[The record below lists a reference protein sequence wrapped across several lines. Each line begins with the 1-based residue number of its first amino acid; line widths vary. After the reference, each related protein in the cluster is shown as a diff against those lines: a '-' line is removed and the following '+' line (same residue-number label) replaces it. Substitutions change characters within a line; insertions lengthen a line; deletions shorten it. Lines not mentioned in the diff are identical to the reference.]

1 MRVAAWQLD
10 WTLGSST
17 KKCKKWNKWQ
27 HKCCFG
33 PKKNKYY
40 LLQSFSLVTS
50 IASRLEANIARR
62 LKAKLCF
69 HQLLGVY
76 FSCNAGRG
84 LRLAAPPWHTWL
96 WLVPPAPSPQQ
107 LWCPALSKHTRAA
120 FHLPAL
126 EQVAAV
132 LQGQPAGAGPSQ
144 LKACGAGPTSNEGW
158 EADTCPATTPFPTGS
173 YSISSFFSPN
183 CVCAA
188 SHTLGAAENR
198 PFTSL
203 GLVPSPNAGS
213 LASTAPSSSV
223 GKKCLTDSFT
233 HT

>member
-1 MRVAAWQLD
+1 MLVRNANTEQPPRCVWQL
-10 WTLGSST
+10 GSWIVHWDPQPKNAKNET
-17 KKCKKWNKWQ
+17 NDNTNVALDQKKK
-27 HKCCFG
+27 
-33 PKKNKYY
+33 KYY

-50 IASRLEANIARR
+50 IASRLEVNIARR

-96 WLVPPAPSPQQ
+96 WLVPPAPSPQK
-107 LWCPALSKHTRAA
+107 LRCPALSEHTRAA

-144 LKACGAGPTSNEGW
+144 LKACGAGPTSNEG
-158 EADTCPATTPFPTGS
+158 
-173 YSISSFFSPN
+173 
-183 CVCAA
+183 
-188 SHTLGAAENR
+188 
-198 PFTSL
+198 
-203 GLVPSPNAGS
+203 
-213 LASTAPSSSV
+213 
-223 GKKCLTDSFT
+223 
-233 HT
+233 

>member
-1 MRVAAWQLD
+1 MQTLNSHRDACGSLAAGLNTGILNQKMQKMKQMTTQMLLW
-10 WTLGSST
+10 T
-17 KKCKKWNKWQ
+17 KKK
-27 HKCCFG
+27 
-33 PKKNKYY
+33 KYY

-84 LRLAAPPWHTWL
+84 LCLAAPPWHTWL

-144 LKACGAGPTSNEGW
+144 LKACGAGPTSNEG
-158 EADTCPATTPFPTGS
+158 
-173 YSISSFFSPN
+173 
-183 CVCAA
+183 
-188 SHTLGAAENR
+188 
-198 PFTSL
+198 
-203 GLVPSPNAGS
+203 
-213 LASTAPSSSV
+213 
-223 GKKCLTDSFT
+223 
-233 HT
+233 